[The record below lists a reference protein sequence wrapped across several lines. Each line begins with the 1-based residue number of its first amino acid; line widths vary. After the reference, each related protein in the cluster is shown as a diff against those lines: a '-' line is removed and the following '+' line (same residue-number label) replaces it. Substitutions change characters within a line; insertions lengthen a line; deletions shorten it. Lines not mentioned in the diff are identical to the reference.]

1 VKSDIRARS
10 DLLKGFLYSLTGTL
24 LLSTNFVT
32 AKYGLEG
39 FNTETFSLVW
49 ASAGAVYSLA
59 IALIAGHGRQMALPT
74 HAISKIALIGLVTGA
89 QMIVSWAGLARLD
102 PSFTAFLW
110 RFQPVLTIALSALF
124 LDERLMNREWLP
136 IAIMISGG
144 ALSTMGRWEIVGTGV
159 ILTLLA
165 CCAGAM
171 QMLIAK
177 IVVIAIH
184 PTVLVFYRVGIA
196 TLVIALWTL
205 PTGKVNFDV
214 QSSYWLVT
222 LLGAFLGP
230 CASYLLTFR
239 SFRYWDLSRS
249 SMILTAQPLFVL
261 PLAYLFLDKLPT
273 QKELLGGC
281 MILAGVVWLT
291 WIHFVRKPM
300 R

>member
-1 VKSDIRARS
+1 
-10 DLLKGFLYSLTGTL
+10 
-24 LLSTNFVT
+24 
-32 AKYGLEG
+32 
-39 FNTETFSLVW
+39 
-49 ASAGAVYSLA
+49 
-59 IALIAGHGRQMALPT
+59 
-74 HAISKIALIGLVTGA
+74 
-89 QMIVSWAGLARLD
+89 MIVSWAGLARLD

-124 LDERLMNREWLP
+124 LGERLVNREWLP

-177 IVVIAIH
+177 IVVTAIH

-239 SFRYWDLSRS
+239 SFRYWDLSRY

-291 WIHFVRKPM
+291 WIHFVRKPT